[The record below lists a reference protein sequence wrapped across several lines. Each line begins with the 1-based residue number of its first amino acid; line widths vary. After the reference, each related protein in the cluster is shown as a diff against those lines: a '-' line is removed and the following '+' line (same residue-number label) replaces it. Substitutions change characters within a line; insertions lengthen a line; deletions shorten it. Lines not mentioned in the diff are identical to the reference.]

1 MGYDISFLV
10 CSGVLNLFLARGCKG
25 FILRYS
31 LVCARDF
38 LRRFLNIFQNFR
50 GYNDEIAKKVQ
61 KAELG
66 PYAYEEHMPVWLREQ
81 LETGSTIPKPLRPSS
96 SRKIVPIDM
105 PNNETTRIIN
115 ILSEL
120 CTQDNSVEAVYLC
133 HPGVQYISK
142 TKREGNFCGYRNIQ
156 MLISYFLCTETED
169 HDMFMGKMP
178 SVLVLQ
184 QLIEDAWEKGFN
196 SDGRVETG
204 GIKGTRKYI
213 GTPEVCTG
221 RVDSFS

>member
-1 MGYDISFLV
+1 M
-10 CSGVLNLFLARGCKG
+10 
-25 FILRYS
+25 
-31 LVCARDF
+31 
-38 LRRFLNIFQNFR
+38 
-50 GYNDEIAKKVQ
+50 AKIVQ

-66 PYAYEEHMPVWLREQ
+66 PYAYEEQMPVWLREQ
-81 LETGSTIPKPLRPSS
+81 LETGSTVSKTLRPNSD
-96 SRKIVPIDM
+96 RKIVHIDM

-115 ILSEL
+115 ILSKL
-120 CTQDNSVEAVYLC
+120 CTQDSSVEAAYLC

-156 MLISYFLCTETED
+156 MLISYILYTQTEG

-196 SDGRVETG
+196 SVGRVETG

-213 GTPEVCTG
+213 GTPEVCTV
-221 RVDSFS
+221 RVGSFS